1 MGLTLEKLKAPFI
14 MIDHHE
20 APDSYATVTYS
31 ETAYGSTCEM
41 VYHFIEAL
49 GDLEKI
55 DKTIATCLYTGI
67 TTDSGSFRFPKT
79 TPKTHQIV
87 AQLIE
92 KGVENYT
99 IHNELYDNNSFNSLQ
114 LLGRALQN
122 MQILPEYQTSFIT
135 LSQKELDEFHYVKG
149 DTEGIVNYGLS
160 IKGIIF
166 TVIFIE
172 NKEENIIK
180 ISLRSQGDFDVNKFA
195 REFFNGGGHKNAA
208 GGKSYETLPKTV
220 ERFKA
225 IVLSTPELKC

>member
-1 MGLTLEKLKAPFI
+1 
-14 MIDHHE
+14 
-20 APDSYATVTYS
+20 
-31 ETAYGSTCEM
+31 
-41 VYHFIEAL
+41 
-49 GDLEKI
+49 
-55 DKTIATCLYTGI
+55 
-67 TTDSGSFRFPKT
+67 
-79 TPKTHQIV
+79 
-87 AQLIE
+87 
-92 KGVENYT
+92 
-99 IHNELYDNNSFNSLQ
+99 
-114 LLGRALQN
+114 